1 MHIYVQT
8 VLKSVKIKV
17 INYIHIS
24 TNNMLV
30 FVVSSD
36 VGRAVQELITD
47 MKKMPMGRFR
57 EVTEKYGFKY
67 GPTFSIIKE
76 IWECDN
82 EGLCRVEVNMAAKN
96 GNYVVHP
103 SILDACL
110 QSCFIPLGSL
120 LTDDKSIVP
129 VGFKSITLNDVPS
142 TNQLYCHVVADVTEF
157 GKFDV
162 TLMSPAGK
170 VLLTMSEFRVEE
182 LTNSPRQLSF
192 AELAYEVQWKE
203 EDIPGQSKS
212 TPNFACMVLMDSS
225 NFSDGLVTRLRTVEV
240 NVIPVKPPNGSCF
253 NGDAE
258 EAIKTAFGK
267 IPSQSLTKL
276 RVINLWPLEASSL
289 PEKFEIVEQIQRLAF
304 SSSVF
309 LMKLLRDKD
318 LIDSRLFL
326 VTERTQLMYDYDQ
339 SLQMTSIPWGS
350 TVWGL
355 RRTANLEEFN
365 IRVTAV
371 DLCNK
376 EDEQDVHAL
385 VNEILCDSIE
395 DEVAFRGGERFIN
408 RLLRSKMESE
418 KTTVTTM
425 KEHHNNS
432 KSESLYLSALRSSR
446 TLCLREQSLSKPSS
460 SECAIDVHCC
470 WTPSE
475 SLFEL
480 SKRNGCVFVSG
491 QVNHVTEKS
500 HHTFQAGDEVCGV
513 IPAGRVSS
521 SISINVS
528 NLFVKPVSFTT
539 EQATCIP
546 ACLAIASYALQRATS
561 GFHQQKLLIHQ
572 ANRGPGPA
580 AVVLG
585 KTLGHQ
591 VTCTISDTCKRST
604 TSLLLNL
611 GADTVMRQ
619 SFSLHNSDSTGQ
631 FDAVIFFSAPP
642 PNALRKSGRSLRKG
656 GRVVI
661 LSYQFEGDVVFSA
674 NENVEY
680 VRNDISDILL
690 SPSVFEKLTFQSL
703 ETLESKGVLQKL
715 LGTHIES
722 ADLIASIKVENGLL
736 EKNASRKPEVKDS
749 SDISF
754 SVHSLRTF
762 QGESDLQ
769 DIPVLPR
776 GLDECGLKE
785 NRTYLVAGG
794 LGGFGFEVA
803 FWMAENGAKTIGIL
817 SRSKPS
823 DTKRQELQQIER
835 KTGAKIHTF
844 QVSKVHIRTYVT

>member
-1 MHIYVQT
+1 
-8 VLKSVKIKV
+8 
-17 INYIHIS
+17 
-24 TNNMLV
+24 MLV
-30 FVVSSD
+30 FVVSND

-47 MKKMPMGRFR
+47 MNKMPMGRFR

-82 EGLCRVEVNMAAKN
+82 EGLCRVEVSASLNMAAKP

-110 QSCFIPLGSL
+110 QSCFVPLTSS

-129 VGFKSITLNDVPS
+129 VGFKSITLNDVPT

-162 TLMSPAGK
+162 TLMSPSGK
-170 VLLTMSEFRVEE
+170 VLLTMTEFRVEE
-182 LTNSPRQLSF
+182 LTNLPRQLPF

-203 EDIPGQSKS
+203 EDIQGHSESAP
-212 TPNFACMVLMDSS
+212 TFACIVLMDSS
-225 NFSDGLVTRLRTVEV
+225 NFSDGLVTALRSVEV

-253 NGDAE
+253 NGEAE
-258 EAIKTAFGK
+258 EVIKTAFEK

-289 PEKFEIVEQIQRLAF
+289 PEKFEVIEQTQRLAF

-309 LMKLLRDKD
+309 LIKLLKDKD

-326 VTERTQLMYDYDQ
+326 VTERTQLMYGSDQ

-355 RRTANLEEFN
+355 RRTANLEELN

-376 EDEQDVHAL
+376 EDEQEVNAL
-385 VNEILCDSIE
+385 VNEILCHSIE
-395 DEVAFRGGERFIN
+395 DEVAFRGGKRFIS
-408 RLLRSKMESE
+408 RLLRSKMQSE
-418 KTTVTTM
+418 KATVTTM
-425 KEHHNNS
+425 KDHHNNS
-432 KSESLYLSALRSSR
+432 KSGPLYLSTFRSSR
-446 TLCLREQSLSKPSS
+446 TLCLREQSFSKPSS
-460 SECAIDVHCC
+460 SECAMDMHYC

-491 QVNHVTEKS
+491 RLTHVPEKS
-500 HHTFQAGDEVCGV
+500 HHIFQIGDQVCGV
-513 IPAGRVSS
+513 IPSGRVSC

-528 NLFVKPVSFTT
+528 NLFVKPVSLTT

-561 GFHQQKLLIHQ
+561 GSDQQKLLIHQ
-572 ANRGPGPA
+572 ANRGPGTA
-580 AVVLG
+580 TVILG
-585 KTLGHQ
+585 KTLGHR
-591 VTCTISDTCKRST
+591 VTCTVSDTYKRST
-604 TSLLLNL
+604 KSVLLNL
-611 GADTVMRQ
+611 GAENVMQQ
-619 SFSLHNSDSTGQ
+619 SFFLRNSDSVDQ
-631 FDAVIFFSAPP
+631 FDAVIFFSPPP

-656 GRVVI
+656 GRIVI
-661 LSYQFEGDVVFSA
+661 LSAQFEGDVVFSA

-690 SPSVFEKLTFQSL
+690 SPLVFEKLTLQSL
-703 ETLESKGVLQKL
+703 ETLESKGVLEKL
-715 LGTHIES
+715 LRTHIES
-722 ADLIASIKVENGLL
+722 ADLVASIKVEDGLI
-736 EKNASRKPEVKDS
+736 EKKASWRPEVKES

-754 SVHSLRTF
+754 SVQSLRTLKE
-762 QGESDLQ
+762 ESRLQ
-769 DIPVLPR
+769 DIPVLAR

-794 LGGFGFEVA
+794 LRGFGFEVA
-803 FWMAENGAKTIGIL
+803 RWMAENGAKTIGIL
-817 SRSKPS
+817 SRSRPS

-835 KTGAKIHTF
+835 KTGAKISTF
-844 QVSKVHIRTYVT
+844 QVGKVYDRTILLNYAPPYNNIL

>member
-1 MHIYVQT
+1 
-8 VLKSVKIKV
+8 
-17 INYIHIS
+17 
-24 TNNMLV
+24 MLV

-36 VGRAVQELITD
+36 VGRAVQELIAD
-47 MKKMPMGRFR
+47 MRKMPMGRFR

-67 GPTFSIIKE
+67 GPTFSIIE
-76 IWECDN
+76 DIWERDN
-82 EGLCRVEVNMAAKN
+82 EGLCRVELNMAAKI
-96 GNYVVHP
+96 GHYVVHP

-162 TLMSPAGK
+162 TLMSPSGK

-212 TPNFACMVLMDSS
+212 TPNFACLVLMDSS
-225 NFSDGLVTRLRTVEV
+225 NFSEGLVTRLRTVEV

-276 RVINLWPLEASSL
+276 RIINLWPLEASSL
-289 PEKFEIVEQIQRLAF
+289 PDKFEIVEQTQRLAF

-309 LMKLLRDKD
+309 LIKQLRDKD

-365 IRVTAV
+365 VRVTAV

-376 EDEQDVHAL
+376 EDGQEVHAL

-395 DEVAFRGGERFIN
+395 DEVALRGGKRFIN
-408 RLLRSKMESE
+408 RLLRSKMQNE

-425 KEHHNNS
+425 KGRHNDN
-432 KSESLYLSALRSSR
+432 KSGSLYLSAFRSSR
-446 TLCLREQSLSKPSS
+446 TLCLREQSFSKPSS
-460 SECAIDVHCC
+460 SECAIDVHYC

-480 SKRNGCVFVSG
+480 SKRNGYVFVSG
-491 QVNHVTEKS
+491 QVIHVPEKS
-500 HHTFQAGDEVCGV
+500 HHTFQVGDEVCGV
-513 IPAGRVSS
+513 IPSGRVSC
-521 SISINVS
+521 SICINVS
-528 NLFVKPVSFTT
+528 NLFVKPVSLTT

-546 ACLAIASYALQRATS
+546 ACLAIASYALHRATS
-561 GFHQQKLLIHQ
+561 GFDQQKLLIHQ

-585 KTLGHQ
+585 KTMGHQ

-604 TSLLLNL
+604 KSLLLNM

-619 SFSLHNSDSTGQ
+619 SFLRTSDSTGQ
-631 FDAVIFFSAPP
+631 FDAVIFFSPPP
-642 PNALRKSGRSLRKG
+642 PNALRKSGRSLKKG

-661 LSYQFEGDVVFSA
+661 LSAQFEGDVVFSA

-722 ADLIASIKVENGLL
+722 ADLIASIKVENELL
-736 EKNASRKPEVKDS
+736 EKKASKRPEVKDS

-762 QGESDLQ
+762 EGESDLQ

-776 GLDECGLKE
+776 GLDQCGLKE

-803 FWMAENGAKTIGIL
+803 CWMAENGAKTIGIL

-823 DTKRQELQQIER
+823 GTKRQELQQIER

-844 QVSKVHIRTYVT
+844 QVGKVYLRTYVT